1 MQILISWDN
10 SEKHNPTKKDT
21 AGYLWLHR
29 AILAHK
35 LKRQRLSQSTLRN
48 VVEQGGSFFAWNLLL
63 EIYSHGQSTVG
74 VLRTITEVIRFMDVQ
89 NLIDY
94 SKVPRWLEIHLH
106 QIISVKGATEVVRVC

>member
-1 MQILISWDN
+1 MLFKSDYG
-10 SEKHNPTKKDT
+10 HF
-21 AGYLWLHR
+21 R
-29 AILAHK
+29 ANTI
-35 LKRQRLSQSTLRN
+35 
-48 VVEQGGSFFAWNLLL
+48 
-63 EIYSHGQSTVG
+63 SHGQSTVG